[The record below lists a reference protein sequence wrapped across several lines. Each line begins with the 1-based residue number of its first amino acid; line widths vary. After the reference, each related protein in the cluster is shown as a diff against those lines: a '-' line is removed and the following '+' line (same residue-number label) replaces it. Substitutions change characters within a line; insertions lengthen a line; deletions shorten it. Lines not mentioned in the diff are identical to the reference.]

1 MYQVGYFLT
10 RNACCYP
17 ERTALVADGVELTYG
32 ALNAAANRLA
42 NAFSGLGVSKGD
54 RVAYLFR
61 NGVEWILIWWAA
73 QKIGAAAV
81 PLNVYLLTPELAG
94 ILDETQCK
102 ILLYQEEFADKAES
116 LHDLCGALSA
126 VICQGQTIPAGQLN
140 WNDLCQNENDKE
152 AQVSLTGEDESVILF
167 TSGTTGAP
175 KGVMRTQQ
183 MVRDHAL
190 MLAVENDNSHVP
202 EIMLTHCP
210 LYHAGGLLCVLKMA
224 ALCGTLVLVK
234 RADPE
239 LILPLIEAHRVTQM
253 LMIPPILYQRFIKN
267 DSWRRYD
274 LSSVREA
281 LCSAGRNSY
290 DYSMTMFRLFP
301 NCRVHPSW
309 GSTEIC
315 SATGTLLSEESLRE
329 NPRRAESVGK
339 LNQMVEIRLV
349 DESGGDVPD
358 GAVGEAIVRSSMV
371 FNGYL
376 NRKDLTEKYLKGGW
390 FHTED
395 LMRRDADGYYY
406 LVDRMKDMI
415 KSGGENVYA
424 QEVETVLQKH
434 PAILDCAVIG
444 VPDDCL
450 GEAVAAAIV
459 LTPGH
464 RLTADELLEFS
475 KKHLESYKK
484 PRYWALLEE
493 LPVNNIGK
501 LQKSI
506 LRENA
511 GRYFDKIVE

>member
-10 RNACCYP
+10 RNAHCYP
-17 ERTALVADGVELTYG
+17 ERTALVADGVKFTYRE
-32 ALNAAANRLA
+32 LNAAANRLA
-42 NAFSGLGVSKGD
+42 NALSGLGVAKGD

-61 NGVEWILIWWAA
+61 NGAEWILLWWAT
-73 QKIGAAAV
+73 QKIGATAV
-81 PLNVYLLTPELAG
+81 PLNVYLLTPELAE
-94 ILDETQCK
+94 ILHVVRCK
-102 ILLYQEEFADKAES
+102 VLLYQEEFADKVEPLRELS
-116 LHDLCGALSA
+116 GALSV
-126 VICQGQTIPAGQLN
+126 VICQGKTIPTDQLN
-140 WNDLCQNENDKE
+140 WNDLCRSENVE
-152 AQVSLTGEDESVILF
+152 QTQAALTGEDESVILF

-175 KGVMRTQQ
+175 KGVLRTQQ

-190 MLAVENDNSHVP
+190 MLALENDNSHVP
-202 EIMLTHCP
+202 EILLTHCP

-239 LILPLIEAHRVTQM
+239 WILPLIEAHRVTQI
-253 LMIPPILYQRFIKN
+253 LMIPPILYQRFVKD

-274 LSSVREA
+274 LSSVQEA
-281 LCSAGRNSY
+281 LCSAGKNSY
-290 DYSMTMFRLFP
+290 EYSRTMLRLFP

-315 SATGTLLSEESLRE
+315 SATGTLLSKEQLQE
-329 NPRRAESVGK
+329 NPHRATTVGK
-339 LNQMVEIRLV
+339 LNQLVELRLV
-349 DESGGDVPD
+349 DESGDDVPD

-376 NRKDLTEKYLKGGW
+376 NRADLTEKYLEDGW

-424 QEVETVLQKH
+424 QEVEMVLQKH
-434 PAILDCAVIG
+434 PAILDCAIIG

-459 LTPGH
+459 LAPGACF
-464 RLTADELLEFS
+464 TAQELLDFS
-475 KKHLESYKK
+475 KKRLESYKK
-484 PRYWALLEE
+484 PRYWALIEK

-501 LQKSI
+501 LQKNV
-506 LRENA
+506 LRDNA
-511 GRYFDKIVE
+511 GRYFVKIVE